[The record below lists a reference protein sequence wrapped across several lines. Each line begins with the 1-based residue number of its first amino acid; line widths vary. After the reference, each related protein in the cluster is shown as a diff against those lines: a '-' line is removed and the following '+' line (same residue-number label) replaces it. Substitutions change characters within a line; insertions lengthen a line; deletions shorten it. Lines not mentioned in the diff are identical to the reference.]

1 MLDLIVRN
9 ATLPDG
15 RAGLDIAVLD
25 GRIAEVATAIEAVA
39 GEEIDAA
46 GHLVTAPFV
55 DSHFHMDATLSLGL
69 PRFNETGTL
78 LEGIAL
84 WGELAPTLTPEAVK
98 RRAHGTLPLVD
109 RPGNR
114 RDPQPCGRYRSVPD
128 GRRGAARGQARGCA
142 LDRVAARRLPPQ
154 RLLPHPPIC

>member
-46 GHLVTAPFV
+46 GHLVTPPFV
-55 DSHFHMDATLSLGL
+55 DSHFHMDAALSLGL

-98 RRAHGTLPLVD
+98 SRAHELCRWSIARGICAIRSDLAE
-109 RPGNR
+109 R
-114 RDPQPCGRYRSVPD
+114 RDRGR
-128 GRRGAARGQARGCA
+128 ARGHGA
-142 LDRVAARRLPPQ
+142 LEMGDAADHLDAEVERPREVF
-154 RLLPHPPIC
+154 R